1 MGRTDGFVV
10 ELDFSTSMNE
20 TKVFQNDLINASE
33 GTPNIAK
40 KGSLLLRLIRAAQPV
55 SRTEIARRLEIDK
68 STVTENVKP
77 LLAAGILHEETLEVS
92 GQGRKPRVLS
102 FARNKDYFI
111 GVNLGVR
118 TSQIGMTTLKGEITD
133 EDDFSTPL
141 NAGYALHMARERID
155 DLITAN
161 PDKTCRVIGIS
172 VPGLTDAERRKL
184 VYAPNLDWRDV
195 DIAAALQ
202 PNKDVKVVVENDA
215 TAAAMFEARLKIR
228 ESSDGLLSNFVL
240 IRSGTGIGVG
250 LVIGSEV
257 YRGSGLG
264 RGVAG
269 EFGHMTI
276 VAGGK
281 SCVCGNRGCWERY
294 ASAGSA
300 ATLFLGDRPIRP
312 NESLPRFAEIVSKA
326 ENGEIRAQRTLEKI
340 GDYLGI
346 GIANVIM
353 GVGIP
358 RVIISGRLVYGWK
371 FIKKPLHEAIER
383 SIIGKTKGWSVE
395 AGEPQGAAIGGALE
409 VAVEEYLAH
418 GLSF

>member
-1 MGRTDGFVV
+1 MGRTDSFVV
-10 ELDFSTSMNE
+10 ELSFFNSMNE
-20 TKVFQNDLINASE
+20 TKVFQNDLINATA

-40 KGSLLLRLIRAAQPV
+40 KGSLLLRLIRAAQPIT
-55 SRTEIARRLEIDK
+55 RTEIANRLDIDK

-77 LLAAGILHEETLEVS
+77 LINAGILREETLEVT

-102 FARNKDYFI
+102 FVDDNDYFI

-118 TSQIGMTTLKGEITD
+118 TSQVGMTTLKGEISD
-133 EDDFSTPL
+133 EDDFTTPL
-141 NAGYALHMARERID
+141 KAASALKMARERID
-155 DLITAN
+155 KLIKAN
-161 PDKTCRVIGIS
+161 SDKVCRVVGVS
-172 VPGLTDAERRKL
+172 VPGLADADRRKL
-184 VYAPNLDWRDV
+184 VYAPNLDWRDI
-195 DIAAALQ
+195 DIASALQ
-202 PNKDVKVVVENDA
+202 PNKSIKVVVENDA
-215 TAAAMFEARLKIR
+215 TAAAMYEARLKIR
-228 ESSDGLLSNFVL
+228 DTPNGLMTNFVL
-240 IRSGTGIGVG
+240 VRSGTGIGVG

-269 EFGHMTI
+269 EFGHMTV

-281 SCVCGNRGCWERY
+281 QCVCGNRGCWEKY
-294 ASAGSA
+294 ASAASA
-300 ATLFLGDRPIRP
+300 ATLYLGDRPIRP
-312 NESLPRFAEIVSKA
+312 NESLPRFVEIVSKA

-358 RVIISGRLVYGWK
+358 RVIISGRLVYGWS
-371 FIKKPLHEAIER
+371 FIEKPVREAIER
-383 SIIGKTKGWSVE
+383 SIIGKTEGWSIE

-418 GLSF
+418 GLNI